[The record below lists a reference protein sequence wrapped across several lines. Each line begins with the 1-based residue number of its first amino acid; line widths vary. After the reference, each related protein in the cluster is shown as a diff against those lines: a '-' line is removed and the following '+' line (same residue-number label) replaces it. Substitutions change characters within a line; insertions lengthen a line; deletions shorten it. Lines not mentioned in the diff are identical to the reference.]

1 MSNGHDFTRGTDR
14 FHTQELRIALVMN
27 GGVSLAVW
35 IGGVTHEI
43 NRLVRGESI
52 YFKLCD
58 ALALKPRVDVIAGTS
73 AGGINGGLLALALTQ
88 DTSLD
93 PLRNIWLEK
102 GDMLTLLRTPTGE
115 DPPSLLDGGYFY
127 RAMVQSFGVIANQT
141 GKSFQSADRVP
152 IDLTLTT
159 TVLQGEV
166 RDFPDDLGTVI
177 RDVTH
182 RGRMEFKR
190 GPDISGD
197 PFADAD
203 IVRKLATAAR
213 ATASFPG
220 AFEPF
225 FLPGPENKGITAG
238 GEPVAD
244 LTGHANFRLDRFVV
258 DGGVL
263 DNNPLEAAIDAVF
276 RQRAERHVRRVLAY
290 VVPDPGQVPDSVPQ
304 RADAFP
310 TMAQTV
316 LASLVSIP
324 RVESISDQL
333 RAIAEHNRSITGK
346 RDTRVVIAQI
356 LGWQSA
362 EVIAQQSFDG
372 YRKFRAL
379 SAAEHIAAA
388 LASGA
393 ARCVDAQGQPIAIGW
408 RRREQLASQLAQ
420 LDPAP
425 WIPSELSFNY
435 ARGWDWGLFTLE
447 NVTLVLMDLLRR
459 AARLAPVRRSE
470 LSTELWDSL
479 RISRRKTYDL
489 VAELGHLRRLDR
501 RHWEN
506 RGTARCRDLLAG
518 FDLASEGPLRGIIQ
532 DELQLWIAMFESVT
546 PPAEPAR
553 AADTLHPP
561 FAFTDFAERVGRIFL
576 ESAPLLR
583 AILARPPSERD
594 RGRHEELT
602 ALTEFLLPGDQP
614 DIATLRQRLL
624 TLEVVQYTFGGEHLQ
639 DQHLE
644 LVQISANTPTAFG
657 GPSRLEE
664 KLAGVQIAHF
674 GAFYKRSWRINDWMF
689 GRLDGAERLMRI
701 VLDPSR
707 LVRLFGWE
715 PGDTR
720 NPDEAVATVLELVR
734 GVAFDDVRR
743 EDDRELLEGE
753 WRARLA
759 TMRDELAYLA
769 DPARPIPE
777 QLPECASLLVARLH
791 LDILRQEMP
800 QLADAVG
807 DDGLDGA
814 DANGNGPKFL
824 RRFERALGI
833 PAAENAAG
841 LRQKSPAVAGQLS
854 AEQLVEL
861 FREAKVGEEKV
872 QQEFGSDRFTVMAA
886 RATAVASTALAGKH
900 SGLKL
905 LRGVFAAT
913 RLPLITLDIIVSGL
927 LKRGRAMVGLYAMIM
942 AAAFTIVISP
952 FLAGAEWPGLVIAAA
967 LITLAAGFIVFLRRH
982 GKLMLFALLILAALW
997 VWLLVIPKE

>member
-1 MSNGHDFTRGTDR
+1 MTNGQNFSRGTDR

-52 YFKLCD
+52 YFRLCD
-58 ALALKPRVDVIAGTS
+58 ALALKPRVDVITGTS

-88 DTSLD
+88 NTSLD

-102 GDMLTLLRTPTGE
+102 GDLLTLLRTPTGE
-115 DPPSLLDGGYFY
+115 DPPSLLDGAYFY
-127 RAMVQSFGVIANQT
+127 KAMVQSFAVIANQP
-141 GKSFQSADRVP
+141 GRSLQSADRVP

-190 GPDISGD
+190 GPDVSGD

-203 IVRKLATAAR
+203 IARKLATAAR

-225 FLPGPENKGITAG
+225 FLPGAENPGVTTG
-238 GEPVAD
+238 GEQVAD
-244 LTGHANFRLDRFVV
+244 LTGHAKFRLDRFVV

-290 VVPDPGQVPDSVPQ
+290 VVPDPGQIPNPVAQ

-333 RAIAEHNRSITGK
+333 RAVAEHNRSITGK
-346 RDTRVVIAQI
+346 RDTRVVIAQV

-393 ARCVDAQGQPIAIGW
+393 ASCMDAQGQPIAIGW

-425 WIPSELSFNY
+425 WIPSELNFNY

-489 VAELGHLRRLDR
+489 VVELTQLRKLDR
-501 RHWEN
+501 LHWEI
-506 RGTARCRDLLAG
+506 RGKARCRDLLAG
-518 FDLASEGPLRGIIQ
+518 FDLATEGPLRGVIQ
-532 DELQLWIAMFESVT
+532 DELQLWVGLFENVT
-546 PPAEPAR
+546 PAAEPVL
-553 AADTLHPP
+553 AADTVHPP
-561 FAFTDFAERVGRIFL
+561 LPFTDLAERIGQVFL
-576 ESAPLLR
+576 ESAPILR
-583 AILARPPSERD
+583 AILDRSPSQRD
-594 RGRHEELT
+594 RGSHAELT
-602 ALTEFLLPGDQP
+602 ALKQFLLPGDQP
-614 DIATLRQRLL
+614 DLATLWQRLL
-624 TLEVVQYTFGGEHLQ
+624 ALEVVQYTFGGEHLQ

-689 GRLDGAERLMRI
+689 GRLDGAERLMRV

-720 NPDEAVATVLELVR
+720 QPDEAVATVLELIR
-734 GVAFDDVRR
+734 GVAFDELRR
-743 EDDRELLEGE
+743 EDDRELLEDE
-753 WRARLA
+753 WRARLVA
-759 TMRDELAYLA
+759 MRDELAYLA

-791 LDILRQEMP
+791 LDILREEMP

-814 DANGNGPKFL
+814 NPNGNGPKFL
-824 RRFERALGI
+824 RRFERVLCI
-833 PAAENAAG
+833 PATEDAASPRQKLPHAAG
-841 LRQKSPAVAGQLS
+841 ELS
-854 AEQLVEL
+854 ARQLVEL
-861 FREAKVGEEKV
+861 FREAKVGEEKI
-872 QQEFGSDRFTVMAA
+872 QQEFGSDRFTVTAA

-905 LRGVFAAT
+905 LRGAFAAM

-952 FLAGAEWPGLVIAAA
+952 FVAGAEWPGLVIAAA
-967 LITLAAGFIVFLRRH
+967 LIALAAGFIVFLRRH
-982 GKLMLFALLILAALW
+982 VKLMLFALLILAGLW
-997 VWLLVIPKE
+997 VWLLVIPKK

>member
-1 MSNGHDFTRGTDR
+1 MTNGHDFTRGTDR

-88 DTSLD
+88 NSSLD

-102 GDMLTLLRTPTGE
+102 GDLLTLLRTPTAA

-127 RAMVQSFGVIANQT
+127 KAMVQNFGMIANQT

-159 TVLQGEV
+159 TVLEGEV

-182 RGRMEFKR
+182 RGRMEFRR

-225 FLPGPENKGITAG
+225 FLPGPENKGLTAG

-263 DNNPLEAAIDAVF
+263 DNKPLEAAIDAVF
-276 RQRAERHVRRVLAY
+276 RQRAERYVRRVLAY
-290 VVPDPGQVPDSVPQ
+290 VVPDPGQTPNSAPQ
-304 RADAFP
+304 RADVFP

-316 LASLVSIP
+316 LSSLVSIP

-346 RDTRVVIAQI
+346 RDTRVVIAKI
-356 LGWQSA
+356 LGWESA
-362 EVIAQQSFDG
+362 EVIAQQSFSG
-372 YRKFRAL
+372 YQKFRAL

-393 ARCVDAQGQPIAIGW
+393 ARCVDAHGQPIAIGW

-425 WIPSELSFNY
+425 WIPSGLSFNS

-459 AARLAPVRRSE
+459 AARLAPVRRNE
-470 LSTELWDSL
+470 LSTALWDSL

-489 VAELGHLRRLDR
+489 VAELERLRKLDR

-518 FDLASEGPLRGIIQ
+518 FDLASEGRLRGVIQ
-532 DELQLWIAMFESVT
+532 DELQLWISVCESVT
-546 PPAEPAR
+546 SPTAPALAVDSLR
-553 AADTLHPP
+553 PP
-561 FAFTDFAERVGRIFL
+561 FTFTDFAERVGQLFL
-576 ESAPLLR
+576 DSAPTIR
-583 AILARPPSERD
+583 AILDRTPSKRD
-594 RGRHEELT
+594 HDRHQELS
-602 ALTEFLLPGDQP
+602 ALTEFLLPGSQP
-614 DIATLRQRLL
+614 DIATLWQRLL

-664 KLAGVQIAHF
+664 KLAGVQLAHF
-674 GAFYKRSWRINDWMF
+674 GAFYKSCWRINDWMF

-707 LVRLFGWE
+707 LVRLFGE
-715 PGDTR
+715 PGDTHQS
-720 NPDEAVATVLELVR
+720 DEAVATVLELIR
-734 GVAFDDVRR
+734 GVAFADVRR

-759 TMRDELAYLA
+759 AMRAELAYLA

-777 QLPECASLLVARLH
+777 QLPECASMLVARLH

-807 DDGLDGA
+807 DDGSDGA
-814 DANGNGPKFL
+814 AANGNGPKFL
-824 RRFERALGI
+824 RRFERALCI
-833 PAAENAAG
+833 PMAKNATG
-841 LRQKSPAVAGQLS
+841 PRQKLAGVVGRLS

-861 FREAKVGEEKV
+861 FREAKVGEEKI

-905 LRGVFAAT
+905 LRGAFAAM
-913 RLPLITLDIIVSGL
+913 RLPLITLDIIISGL
-927 LKRGRAMVGLYAMIM
+927 LKEGRVVDGVYAMIM
-942 AAAFTIVISP
+942 AAAFMVVISP
-952 FLAGAEWPGLVIAAA
+952 FIASAEWPGGVITAA
-967 LITLAAGFIVFLRRH
+967 LILLAAGFIVILRRH
-982 GKLMLFALLILAALW
+982 IKLMLFVLLILAGLW